1 MPLMVIKR
9 DGSRQAFNKSK
20 LLSGLV
26 KACEKRPVA
35 MASLEDACGQI
46 EQRLSNSMEREI
58 DSRRIGEL
66 AMESLKE
73 IDQVA
78 YVRFASVY
86 REFKDIGAFMDE
98 LSKLLQSKGG

>member
-1 MPLMVIKR
+1 MPLFVIKR
-9 DGSRQAFNKSK
+9 DGPPQALNKRT
-20 LLSGLV
+20 LLRGLV